1 VKGVILA
8 AGRGT
13 RMLPL
18 TRTRPK
24 PLVPVLNRPLI
35 EYVLL
40 GLREAGADEFAVVI
54 GHLGDQIQAALGD
67 GSRLGVS
74 IHYLVQPEPNGS
86 GAATL
91 LAEEFIGGEP
101 FLLSFADIIT
111 PRRNYPRLREAFDS
125 GRWSAVITLNWME
138 DPYEGA
144 AVTVDDEGRVL
155 RIVEKPPK
163 GTAGTHF
170 NNAGIFI
177 LPPFIFDA
185 IRSTPKS
192 DRGEYELPQAIQF
205 IIEQEFA
212 VGGVEIDG
220 YRSDVARPSEILKL
234 SRDMWAADELADVT
248 VGAGSQ
254 VDSQARI
261 VPPVLIGGNCRIGA
275 CHIGPH
281 VSVGDRVALQDGAV
295 LRDAAVFDD
304 VTIAEDALV
313 EYAIIVEGLKLP
325 CGERVVGTGDK
336 PFVLA
341 T

>member
-1 VKGVILA
+1 
-8 AGRGT
+8 
-13 RMLPL
+13 MLPL

-24 PLVPVLNRPLI
+24 PLIPVLNRPLI

-54 GHLGDQIQAALGD
+54 GYLGDQIQAALGD

-111 PRRNYPRLREAFDS
+111 PRRNYPRLREAFES
-125 GRWSAVITLNWME
+125 GQWSAVITLNWME

-170 NNAGIFI
+170 NN
-177 LPPFIFDA
+177 
-185 IRSTPKS
+185 PKS
-192 DRGEYELPQAIQF
+192 QRGEYELPQAIQF
-205 IIEQEFA
+205 MIEQEFP

-234 SRDMWAADELADVT
+234 ARDMWAAGELADIT

-261 VPPVLIGGNCRIGA
+261 VPPVMIGDNCRIGA

-281 VSVGDRVALQDGAV
+281 VSVGDRVTLQDGAV

-304 VTIAEDALV
+304 VAIAENALV
-313 EYAIIVEGLKLP
+313 QYAIIAEGSELL
-325 CGERVVGTGDK
+325 CGERMVGTCAEPCVTIPRKG
-336 PFVLA
+336 A
-341 T
+341 

>member
-1 VKGVILA
+1 
-8 AGRGT
+8 
-13 RMLPL
+13 MLPL

-24 PLVPVLNRPLI
+24 PLIPVLNRPLI

-74 IHYLVQPEPNGS
+74 IHYLVQPKPNGS

-101 FLLSFADIIT
+101 FLLSFADIVT
-111 PRRNYPRLREAFDS
+111 PRRNYPRLKEAFDS
-125 GRWSAVITLNWME
+125 GRWSAVITVNWMD

-144 AVTVDDEGRVL
+144 AVTVDEDGRVL

-177 LPPFIFDA
+177 LPPLIFDA

-192 DRGEYELPQAIQF
+192 QRGEYELPQAIQF
-205 IIEQEFA
+205 MIEQEFP

-220 YRSDVARPSEILKL
+220 YRSDVARPSEVLKL
-234 SRDMWAADELADVT
+234 ARDMWAAGELADIT

-261 VPPVLIGGNCRIGA
+261 VPPVMIGDNCRIGA

-281 VSVGDRVALQDGAV
+281 VSVGDRVTLQDGAV

-304 VTIAEDALV
+304 VTIAGNALV
-313 EYAIIVEGLKLP
+313 QYAIIADGSELL
-325 CGERVVGTGDK
+325 CGERMVGTCAEPCVVIPRKG
-336 PFVLA
+336 A
-341 T
+341 

>member
-1 VKGVILA
+1 
-8 AGRGT
+8 
-13 RMLPL
+13 MLPL

-24 PLVPVLNRPLI
+24 PLVPVLNKPLI

-40 GLREAGADEFAVVI
+40 GLREAGADAFAVVT
-54 GHLGDQIQAALGD
+54 GYLGEQIQAALGD
-67 GSRLGVS
+67 GSRLGVG
-74 IHYLVQPEPNGS
+74 IHYFVQPEPNGS

-111 PRRNYPRLREAFDS
+111 PRCNYPRLREAFDR
-125 GRWSAVITLNWME
+125 GRWSAVITVNWMD

-144 AVTVDDEGRVL
+144 AVTVDDDGRVL

-177 LPPFIFDA
+177 LPPYIFDA
-185 IRSTPKS
+185 IRLTPKS
-192 DRGEYELPQAIQF
+192 VRGEYELPQAIQF
-205 IIEQEFA
+205 MIEQELP
-212 VGGVEIDG
+212 VGSVEIEG

-234 SRDMWAADELADVT
+234 SRDMWAAGELNGLT
-248 VGAGSQ
+248 VGP
-254 VDSQARI
+254 DSQIDPEARI
-261 VPPVLIGGNCRIGA
+261 VPPVLIGDNCRIGA

-281 VSVGDRVALQDGAV
+281 VSVGDRVTLQDGAV

-304 VTIAEDALV
+304 VTIAKNALV
-313 EYAIIVEGLKLP
+313 QYAIITEGSELS
-325 CGERVVGTGDK
+325 CGERVVGTCDEPRIMAPRKG
-336 PFVLA
+336 A
-341 T
+341 